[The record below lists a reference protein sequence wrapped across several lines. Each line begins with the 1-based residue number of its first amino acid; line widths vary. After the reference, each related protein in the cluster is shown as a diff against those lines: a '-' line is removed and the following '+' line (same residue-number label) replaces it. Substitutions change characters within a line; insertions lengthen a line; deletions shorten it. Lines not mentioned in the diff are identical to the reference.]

1 MVSLMNKYKY
11 VLFDLDGTISESA
24 PGIRQSLEFAI
35 TKMNKPLPNLDDYTL
50 YIGPPLIDTFLNLCG
65 FSREEGLE
73 ATKIYREYYNA
84 KGKYHN
90 RLYDGMKEVL
100 AQLKANGFKVAVCSS
115 KYEKFA
121 EEILQIL
128 GISDYFDAVC
138 GSNLDGSR
146 KDKKDLIP
154 YALKSLGGELEAD
167 RQNTVMIGDTFF
179 DARGARRCGVD
190 FIGAEYGYGSTKA
203 MKDEGAEVFV
213 KSPTDILTEIL

>member
-1 MVSLMNKYKY
+1 MASLMNKYKY

-24 PGIRQSLEFAI
+24 PGIRQSLEYAI
-35 TKMNKPLPNLDDYTL
+35 RSMNKPLPNLDDYTL
-50 YIGPPLIDTFLNLCG
+50 YIGPPLIDTFLNLCH
-65 FSREEGLE
+65 FSREEGLD
-73 ATKIYREYYNA
+73 ATEIYRKYYNS
-84 KGKYHN
+84 KGKYLN

-100 AQLKANGFKVAVCSS
+100 SQLKANGIRVAVCSS

-121 EEILQIL
+121 EEIVDIL
-128 GISDYFDAVC
+128 GVSEYFDAVC
-138 GSNLDGSR
+138 GSYLDGSR

-179 DARGARRCGVD
+179 DALGARQCGVD
-190 FIGAEYGYGSTKA
+190 FIGAEYGYGSINA

-213 KSPTDILTEIL
+213 KTPSDILSEIL